1 MPLINT
7 SVPNLIQGVSQQ
19 PDSTR
24 FSGQCEEQEN
34 ALSSVADGLQKRP
47 NTRHIARLLTSAIDE
62 NSFVHFINRNDS
74 EKYVLIHD
82 GTVIKAWN
90 IITGNPATINGA
102 NSYSYTPPTDSYL
115 NAPSP
120 RAVLKGLTVADTTFL
135 LNTKQ
140 PVYLNQNKTDP
151 LDKEALIFIKQG
163 DYGKEYKVKVTAFPT
178 DVAGYVAA
186 TAEVTL
192 SRYTQKT
199 WHNGGQTRPSR
210 SSNWVRR
217 KYYTRYAYR
226 VTDVT
231 LTSVNGADI
240 GGDGFYAPPIVTVT
254 STRGVTSAPTFTP
267 NMSGSTANGFSI
279 SSITVNGY
287 GSLAGSGTRTT
298 TSRTY
303 YGETPPTVTVQITP
317 AFDAATVGIPLEA
330 ECLSGK
336 AVSGSN
342 QYPNSASTNNISALL
357 EDGSVLGD
365 QHGQSAIKPMNGT
378 TTSILGNP
386 SDIGTRFTTV
396 REGNLIVMTKINDST
411 DSSYWEGDFAI
422 STEDGLAN
430 TGIQSVYK
438 EIDDISSLPLFAKN
452 GFKVKVTGDLELDQD
467 DYYVEFLTNS
477 GGAFGEGSWH
487 ECAGYD
493 IEKGFDSA
501 SMPVKVVN
509 DDVDSFIIEPLT
521 FSDRNAGDEL
531 SNPNPS
537 FVGTTISNMFF
548 FKNRLGFLSND
559 NIILG
564 ESGFGGLNQNG
575 ALEYNFFRKTVSSLL
590 DDDVID
596 VSVASTKVVELTAAV
611 GSQENLILFSN
622 NGQFV
627 MKGGDVLTPK
637 TVSVTPVTNF
647 DYEDSVPPLALGS
660 YIYYPFT
667 RGEFTGL
674 REFTVNANTDNYD
687 SVEITEHV
695 PSYIPNNIIE
705 MKGTTAED
713 MIVMLSGSET
723 KSLYVYNYFWNNNQ
737 KVLSAWSKFTF
748 HCDIIGI
755 EFIGSTLYA
764 IMADN
769 TISGG
774 ETNLVEL
781 PLESGLSDEVGFV
794 THLDMRCYK
803 TVAQGGNS
811 ITLPYTPADNSIEV
825 YTKDGLKLNA
835 TNTGD
840 NVTLTSAIATSPNL
854 DVTAMVAGKQYTIV
868 SAGTTDFTALGAADS
883 NVGTSFYATGAGTG
897 TGVVSEPNVW
907 VGLPY
912 TMKYTFSEQLF
923 KAKAGQGSSPSNAA
937 ELLVR
942 NGSLYFDK
950 TAYFKVKV
958 TPKFRST
965 YENVFTPDVVGS
977 TTIGTLNLD
986 SGFYR
991 FPVFTKAQDTTI
1003 TVENESALPSNFQ
1016 SAEFESFLHSRSDR
1030 YG

>member
-24 FSGQCEEQEN
+24 FAGQCEEQEN

-47 NTRHIARLLTSAIDE
+47 NTRHIARLLTSAIDSD
-62 NSFVHFINRNDS
+62 SFVHFINRNDF

-82 GTVIKAWN
+82 GTVIRAWN

-102 NSYSYTPPTDSYL
+102 NNYSYAPPAESYL
-115 NAPSP
+115 DASSP
-120 RAVLKGLTVADTTFL
+120 RAVLKGLTVADNTFL
-135 LNTKQ
+135 VNTKQ
-140 PVYLNQNKTDP
+140 PVYLNQNKTAP

-163 DYGKEYKVKVTAFPT
+163 DYGKQYKVKVDALPT
-178 DVAGYVAA
+178 EVTGYVAA
-186 TAEVTL
+186 TATVTL
-192 SRYTQKT
+192 SKFVQRS
-199 WHNGGQTRPSR
+199 WDNGGGTRPSR
-210 SSNWVRR
+210 SANYTPKR
-217 KYYTRYAYR
+217 YYTRYAWR
-226 VTDVT
+226 VHSVT
-231 LTSVNGADI
+231 LTSINGAAL
-240 GGDGFYAPPIVTVT
+240 GGAGYYAPPLVTVT
-254 STRGVTSAPTFTP
+254 TSNGTSSNATFTA
-267 NMSGSTANGFSI
+267 NMAGSTANGFNI
-279 SSITVNGY
+279 SSISVNNG
-287 GSLAGSGTRTT
+287 GSLAGSGSRMANPTRTI
-298 TSRTY
+298 

-317 AFDAATVGIPLEA
+317 AFDATSGGIPLEA
-330 ECLSGK
+330 ECRSGV
-336 AVSGSN
+336 AVANST
-342 QYPNSASTNNISALL
+342 QYPRSASTNNISALL
-357 EDGSVLGD
+357 ATASNLGGMS
-365 QHGQSAIKPMNGT
+365 GQSAVKPMNGT
-378 TTSILGNP
+378 AAD
-386 SDIGTRFTTV
+386 DIGSRFTIV
-396 REGNLIVMTKINDST
+396 REGNLIVITKKNDPT
-411 DSSYWEGDFAI
+411 QNDYWEGDFAI

-438 EIDDISSLPLFAKN
+438 EIDDITSLPLFAKN
-452 GFKVKVTGDLELDQD
+452 GFKIKVTGDAELDQD

-493 IEKGFDSA
+493 IEKGFDST
-501 SMPVKVVN
+501 SMPVRIVN

-521 FSDRNAGDEL
+521 FSDRNAGDEF

-575 ALEYNFFRKTVSSLL
+575 ELEYNFFRKTVSSLL

-596 VSVASTKVVELTAAV
+596 VSVASRKVVELTSAV
-611 GSQENLILFSN
+611 GSQENLILFSD

-627 MKGGDVLTPK
+627 MKGGDLLTPK

-667 RGEFTGL
+667 RGEFTGM
-674 REFTVNANTDNYD
+674 REFTVNATTDNYD

-695 PSYIPNNIIE
+695 PSYIPANIIE

-713 MIVMLSGSET
+713 MIVILSGRES

-748 HCDIIGI
+748 HCDIIGV

-764 IMADN
+764 IITDN
-769 TISGG
+769 TVSGG
-774 ETNLVEL
+774 ETNLVQL
-781 PLESGLSDEVGFV
+781 PLESGLSDEAGFV

-803 TVAQGGNS
+803 TVAQGDNS

-835 TNTGD
+835 TNTGST
-840 NVTLTSAIATSPNL
+840 VTLASAIATSPNL

-868 SAGTTDFTALGAADS
+868 SAGTTDFTTFGAADS
-883 NVGTSFYATGAGTG
+883 SVGTSFYATGTGTG

-923 KAKAGQGSSPSNAA
+923 KAKAGNGTSPSNAA
-937 ELLVR
+937 KLLIR
-942 NGSLYFDK
+942 NGSIYFDD
-950 TAYFKVKV
+950 TAFFKVKV
-958 TPKFRST
+958 TPKFRDT

-1003 TVENESALPSNFQ
+1003 TIENESALPSNFQ
-1016 SAEFESFLHSRSDR
+1016 SAEFESFVHSRSNR